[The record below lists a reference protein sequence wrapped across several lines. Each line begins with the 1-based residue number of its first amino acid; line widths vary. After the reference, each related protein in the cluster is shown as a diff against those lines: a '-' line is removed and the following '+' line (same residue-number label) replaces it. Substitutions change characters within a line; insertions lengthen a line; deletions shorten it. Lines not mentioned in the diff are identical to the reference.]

1 MLLRNQ
7 KSILNVLV
15 LLILTMFLTSCGT
28 AVKQLDIFKTEVPKP
43 NLALADPDPIVLEK
57 IEWIFITSENQEE
70 IFAKLQESNIDQVLF
85 GLTDEQYENL
95 SKNNAQLRAY
105 IVELKEI
112 LNQYREYYEPKEK

>member
-1 MLLRNQ
+1 
-7 KSILNVLV
+7 
-15 LLILTMFLTSCGT
+15 MFLTSCGT

-43 NLALADPDPIVLEK
+43 NLALADPDPIMLEK

-112 LNQYREYYEPKEK
+112 LKQYREYYEPKEK